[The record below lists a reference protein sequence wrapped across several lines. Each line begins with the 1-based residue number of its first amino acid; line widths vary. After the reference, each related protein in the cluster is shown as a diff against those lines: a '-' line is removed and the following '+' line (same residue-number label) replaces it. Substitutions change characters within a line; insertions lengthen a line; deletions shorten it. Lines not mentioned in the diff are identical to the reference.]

1 MRKKV
6 KFNYQLCINL
16 IGYTHKIMSKRAEKD
31 GTHLNDVRYASFNEE
46 EVEMVNKLIMQTL

>member
-16 IGYTHKIMSKRAEKD
+16 IGCTHKIMSKRAEKD

-46 EVEMVNKLIMQTL
+46 EVEMVNKLMILC